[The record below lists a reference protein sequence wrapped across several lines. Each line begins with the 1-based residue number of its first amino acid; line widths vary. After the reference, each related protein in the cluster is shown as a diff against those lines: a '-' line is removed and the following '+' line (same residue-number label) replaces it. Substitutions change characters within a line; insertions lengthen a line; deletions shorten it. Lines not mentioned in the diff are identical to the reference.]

1 LNRREDIA
9 VHAKTATL
17 EILIDR
23 EAIRDVITRVARGE
37 DRRNEG
43 LLRSA
48 FWPEAT
54 IDFGVMQGDFE
65 TYLSWCVPGSPDIPV
80 TQHML
85 GQCMISLR
93 GDTARS
99 ETYVTSYHRVKAGDE
114 ERDSAM
120 GGRYLDVLEKRDGEW
135 RIASRVMLYDW
146 DRDLGVAVDWSRG
159 LMGMPFAG
167 DHYTGRSASDHS
179 EVFFTG

>member
-1 LNRREDIA
+1 M
-9 VHAKTATL
+9 HANTATL

-23 EAIRDVITRVARGE
+23 EAIRDAITRVARGE
-37 DRRNEG
+37 DRRHEG

-65 TYLSWCVPGSPDIPV
+65 TYLTWCVPGSPAIPV

-85 GQCMISLR
+85 GQCMISLK
-93 GDTARS
+93 GDSAKA
-99 ETYVTSYHRVKAGDE
+99 ETYVTSYHRVKSDDG

-120 GGRYLDVLEKRDGEW
+120 GGRYLDTLEKRDGEW
-135 RIASRVMLYDW
+135 RIASRIMLYDY
-146 DRDLGVAVDWSRG
+146 DLDIGPAVDLSKG
-159 LMGMPFAG
+159 LMGMPFAA
-167 DHYTGRSASDHS
+167 DHYTGRSAGDHS
-179 EVFFTG
+179 EAFFQQG

>member
-1 LNRREDIA
+1 MDARTTDL
-9 VHAKTATL
+9 T
-17 EILIDR
+17 ILVDR

-37 DRRNEG
+37 DRRHEG

-48 FWPEAT
+48 YWPEAT
-54 IDFGVMQGDFE
+54 IDFGVMSGALDD
-65 TYLSWCVPGSPDIPV
+65 YIGWCVPGSPAIPV

-85 GQCMISLR
+85 GQTLISLR
-93 GDTARS
+93 GDTAKA
-99 ETYVTSYHRVKAGDE
+99 ETYVQSYHRVAAEGG
-114 ERDSAM
+114 ERDTAM

-146 DRDLGVAVDWSRG
+146 DRDLGVAADWSKG

-167 DHYTGRSASDHS
+167 DHYTGRSAGDFS
-179 EVFFTG
+179 EGWFA